1 MAAKKK
7 KAKGA
12 PKKPEQVPL
21 EEAMEELTSLVAEL
35 ESGQQPLGDALEKFE
50 QGMKLLKECS
60 RQLDDA
66 SGRIE
71 IVRRLTEDGVETE
84 PFDGTATIQQQ
95 GGNNANDD
103 GGSLF

>member
-1 MAAKKK
+1 VAAKKK
-7 KAKGA
+7 KVKGA
-12 PKKPEQVPL
+12 AKPEQVPL

-50 QGMKLLKECS
+50 RGMKLLKDCN

-84 PFDGTATIQQQ
+84 PFDGTATIQRQ
-95 GGNNANDD
+95 GDTTADD
-103 GGSLF
+103 DSGSLF